1 MMRRRVPLSSSGVVS
16 ATEVASYVYC
26 PEKWRLE
33 HGLGYA
39 SMNTALLA
47 RGTAQHRK
55 IAAVEVWS
63 RHALRLGVVLVVVAA
78 IVLFVALRFRF
89 RG

>member
-1 MMRRRVPLSSSGVVS
+1 MPLSSSGVVS

-26 PEKWRLE
+26 PEQWRLE

-39 SMNTALLA
+39 SMNTASLA
-47 RGTAQHRK
+47 RGTARHRK

>member
-1 MMRRRVPLSSSGVVS
+1 MMRRRVPSSSSGVVS

-26 PEKWRLE
+26 PEQWRLE
-33 HGLGYA
+33 HGLGNA
-39 SMNTALLA
+39 STNTASLA
-47 RGTAQHRK
+47 RGAAQHRK

-63 RHALRLGVVLVVVAA
+63 RHALRLGLVLVVLAA
-78 IVLFVALRFRF
+78 ILLFGALRFRF

>member
-1 MMRRRVPLSSSGVVS
+1 MVS
-16 ATEVASYVYC
+16 ATEVACYVYC
-26 PEKWRLE
+26 PEQWRLE

-39 SMNTALLA
+39 SMNTASLA
-47 RGTAQHRK
+47 RGTARHRK

-63 RHALRLGVVLVVVAA
+63 RHALRLGFVLVVLAA
-78 IVLFVALRFRF
+78 IVLVVALRFRF

>member
-1 MMRRRVPLSSSGVVS
+1 MMRRRGPLSSSGVVS

-63 RHALRLGVVLVVVAA
+63 RHALRLGFALVVVAV
-78 IVLFVALRFRF
+78 IVLCAALRLRFR
-89 RG
+89 G

>member
-1 MMRRRVPLSSSGVVS
+1 MPLSSSGVVS

>member
-1 MMRRRVPLSSSGVVS
+1 MPLSSSGVVS

-39 SMNTALLA
+39 PMNTASLA
-47 RGTAQHRK
+47 RGTAQHRN

-63 RHALRLGVVLVVVAA
+63 RHALRLGIVLVVVAA
-78 IVLFVALRFRF
+78 IVLFAALRFRF